1 MPHRPMDD
9 FEVLRLLEA
18 MLRIPSPSGQE
29 AELADFLVRRMTDW
43 GFRAWVDAA
52 GNAVGEVGGGPKTV
66 VLLGHMD
73 TVPGEVPV
81 RYDGNRLYGRGAV
94 DAKGPLAAFIG
105 AAARWAR
112 RGDRPYRLVLIACVE
127 EEAPSSRGAFFVRD
141 LYRPDFC
148 IVGEPSGW
156 DGLTIGYKGSLQAV
170 VRVERPSAHS
180 AHGRPTAAEAACEAW
195 LRIRAAAEA
204 FNVGRPRVF
213 DRLLPALT
221 GLRSGGDGLTEWA
234 ELDVHLRLPP
244 DLTPGSAEAWLREQ
258 VGEGCIRVRGAIPA
272 WVGPRTTPLHRAFAR
287 AIRRAGGT
295 PRYLLKTGTSDL
307 NVVAP
312 VWQCPA
318 LAYGP
323 GDAALDHTPE
333 EHIVVEEFWRSLRVL
348 ETVLEEV
355 TVEG

>member
-1 MPHRPMDD
+1 MTDSEALQ
-9 FEVLRLLEA
+9 FLET

-29 AELADFLVRRMTDW
+29 AELAGFLVRRMADW
-43 GFRAWVDAA
+43 GFRAFIDEV
-52 GNAVGEVGGGPKTV
+52 GNAVGEVGAGPRTV

-73 TVPGEVPV
+73 TVPGEIPV
-81 RYDGNRLYGRGAV
+81 RYEGNRLYGRGAV

-105 AAARWAR
+105 TAIRLAR
-112 RGDRPYRLVLIACVE
+112 RGELPYRLVVVGCVE

-141 LYRPDFC
+141 RYRPDFC
-148 IVGEPSGW
+148 VVGEPSGW

-170 VRVERPSAHS
+170 VRLEGPAGHS
-180 AHGRPTAAEAACEAW
+180 AHDRETAAERACETW
-195 LRIRAAAEA
+195 VRIRAGAEA
-204 FNVGRPRVF
+204 FNAGRPRAF

-221 GLRSGGDGLTEWA
+221 GFRSGGDGLTEWA

-244 DLTPGSAEAWLREQ
+244 DLSPASAEAWLREQ
-258 VGEGCIRVRGAIPA
+258 VGDGRVGVRSAVPA
-272 WVGPRTTPLHRAFAR
+272 WVGSRTTPLHRAFAR

-312 VWQCPA
+312 AWQCPA

-333 EHIVVEEFWRSLRVL
+333 EHIVIEEFWRSLRVL
-348 ETVLEEV
+348 EEALREV
-355 TVEG
+355 GHTRP